1 MRGDRGGGSAART
14 LELVVVE
21 KKKKSLF
28 VDVGVQVARESVR
41 TTGYVLSYGSLA
53 RDCATGANPGR
64 HQPSYGS
71 VSLRVSTPPR
81 YPRSVS
87 VLTPCSLPLSLSRLF
102 RTAPRRPT
110 TFIPTRITSVTILL
124 YFPSIPRHPF
134 LFSLTVSSYI
144 FFSFSL
150 FLLSFG
156 TDSPSFFFLPIDS
169 VPSLSFSLPP
179 LPLIRCLTLAFIAEL
194 HYDTFSLR
202 ELFHPPRRDRQPSR
216 SDAFDHSRGYPIVR
230 RVSAFSRFYGMSLS
244 FSVFPQFPFASSTVY
259 LCLTGCN
266 PFLPRNHRHGPAL
279 SAGAP
284 ATIQNC
290 G

>member
-1 MRGDRGGGSAART
+1 M
-14 LELVVVE
+14 
-21 KKKKSLF
+21 
-28 VDVGVQVARESVR
+28 QVARGSVR

-87 VLTPCSLPLSLSRLF
+87 VFTLCFLPVSLSRLF
-102 RTAPRRPT
+102 RTASRCPT

-144 FFSFSL
+144 FFSSSL
-150 FLLSFG
+150 SLSPFLRDLFF
-156 TDSPSFFFLPIDS
+156 FFFLLIVSP
-169 VPSLSFSLPP
+169 PSLSFSLPP
-179 LPLIRCLTLAFIAEL
+179 LPLIRCLTLSFILAEL
-194 HYDTFSLR
+194 HYDTFSPR

-230 RVSAFSRFYGMSLS
+230 RVSAFSFLRHLSLVLSFPSVSLRLVRRLSLS
-244 FSVFPQFPFASSTVY
+244 HKVQPLPAAESPPTW
-259 LCLTGCN
+259 TG
-266 PFLPRNHRHGPAL
+266 A
-279 SAGAP
+279 
-284 ATIQNC
+284 
-290 G
+290 

>member
-1 MRGDRGGGSAART
+1 MTEVAGQRPEPSNSSP
-14 LELVVVE
+14 LKK
-21 KKKKSLF
+21 KKKKSIRWR
-28 VDVGVQVARESVR
+28 GAQVARESVR

-71 VSLRVSTPPR
+71 LSLRVSTPPH

-87 VLTPCSLPLSLSRLF
+87 VLTLCSLPLSLSRLF
-102 RTAPRRPT
+102 HAAPRCPT

-124 YFPSIPRHPF
+124 YFPSIPRYPF
-134 LFSLTVSSYI
+134 LFSLTMSSYI
-144 FFSFSL
+144 FFSFPL

-156 TDSPSFFFLPIDS
+156 TDSLSFFLLPIASVLSSSFFLP
-169 VPSLSFSLPP
+169 PS
-179 LPLIRCLTLAFIAEL
+179 LPLIRCLTLSFTLAEL

-202 ELFHPPRRDRQPSR
+202 EAFHPPRRDCQPSR
-216 SDAFDHSRGYPIVR
+216 SDAFDHSRGYPIAR
-230 RVSAFSRFYGMSLS
+230 RVSAFSRFYGTSLS
-244 FSVFPQFPFASSTVY
+244 LPRSQFPFASSVVY
-259 LCLTGCN
+259 RCLTECN
-266 PFLPRNHRHGPAL
+266 PFLPQNHRHGPAL